1 MNLWQT
7 LLVVF
12 LFTLW
17 VWAWIATFV
26 DVSRR
31 SDLSGRGE
39 GRMGGAG
46 GRRMAIIVP
55 EIGARLPRCCSPSP
69 VGYENVL
76 KKYSTRTIVMVI
88 PRIAV
93 RIDMVRAGTIVRR
106 CPSWCFTCLAM
117 P

>member
-1 MNLWQT
+1 MDPRVVAGGHPRVVP
-7 LLVVF
+7 LLKRSIER
-12 LFTLW
+12 LDG
-17 VWAWIATFV
+17 V
-26 DVSRR
+26 DVCHQLGSPG
-31 SDLSGRGE
+31 D
-39 GRMGGAG
+39 
-46 GRRMAIIVP
+46 RRMAIIVP

-69 VGYENVL
+69 VGYEKAL

-88 PRIAV
+88 PRIAA